1 MFGKYLLSLLLFLS
15 IFYFSSNQ
23 LYAQEE
29 EGEIITISERVGEE
43 IDKEEREKFE
53 LFPNIKGFQ
62 SAYLLKLPD
71 NRYVFRITYLD
82 EQTGELK
89 IELKQVSQES
99 INNIRY
105 QIDIKPWEILKIIE
119 ARKPQDL
126 KKDVY
131 EEPAMVEEK
140 PRDLK
145 HESYPELG
153 VVCSLIMNPTLGYW
167 FGPVGVRVAGMYLSD
182 DHNEFHLNLR
192 YKFSDNENTQ
202 QSINLLSERIV
213 GSDPG
218 ADYHFTCLGVAYGL
232 NFSIK
237 GYGGFFIEGGM
248 AKVLHDNLGNLKND
262 PFVPCCTFGYI
273 YRFTP

>member
-1 MFGKYLLSLLLFLS
+1 MFGKYLLSLSLFIGIL
-15 IFYFSSNQ
+15 FFSPNQ

-29 EGEIITISERVGEE
+29 GEIIIINEHVG
-43 IDKEEREKFE
+43 
-53 LFPNIKGFQ
+53 
-62 SAYLLKLPD
+62 
-71 NRYVFRITYLD
+71 
-82 EQTGELK
+82 
-89 IELKQVSQES
+89 
-99 INNIRY
+99 
-105 QIDIKPWEILKIIE
+105 
-119 ARKPQDL
+119 
-126 KKDVY
+126 
-131 EEPAMVEEK
+131 VEEK

-167 FGPVGVRVAGMYLSD
+167 FGPVGVRVAGMYLGD

-213 GSDPG
+213 GNDPG
-218 ADYHFTCLGVAYGL
+218 ADYHYTSLGVAYGL

-248 AKVLHDNLGNLKND
+248 AKVLHDKL
-262 PFVPCCTFGYI
+262 VSCHACI
-273 YRFTP
+273 VV

>member
-15 IFYFSSNQ
+15 TFYFSSDQ

-29 EGEIITISERVGEE
+29 EGKIITISERVGDE

-62 SAYLLKLPD
+62 SADLLKLSD

-89 IELKQVSQES
+89 IEFKQVSQES

-105 QIDIKPWEILKIIE
+105 QIDIKPWEILKKIE
-119 ARKPQDL
+119 ARRPQDF

-145 HESYPELG
+145 NESYPELG
-153 VVCSLIMNPTLGYW
+153 VLCSMMIMPALGYW
-167 FGPVGVRVAGMYLSD
+167 FGPVGVRVTGMYLGD

-202 QSINLLSERIV
+202 QSINLLTERIV

-218 ADYHFTCLGVAYGL
+218 ADYHYTCLGVAYGL

-237 GYGGFFIEGGM
+237 GYRGFFIEMGM
-248 AKVLHDNLGNLKND
+248 AKVLHDNLGNLQND
-262 PFVPCCTFGYI
+262 PFVPCGTFGYI

>member
-1 MFGKYLLSLLLFLS
+1 MFRKYIFSLSL
-15 IFYFSSNQ
+15 FSSIVFFPPNQ

-29 EGEIITISERVGEE
+29 GEIIIISEHVGKE
-43 IDKEEREKFE
+43 IDKEEREEYE
-53 LFPNIKGFQ
+53 LFP
-62 SAYLLKLPD
+62 
-71 NRYVFRITYLD
+71 
-82 EQTGELK
+82 
-89 IELKQVSQES
+89 
-99 INNIRY
+99 
-105 QIDIKPWEILKIIE
+105 IDIKPWEILKKIE

-131 EEPAMVEEK
+131 EELAMVEEK

-167 FGPVGVRVAGMYLSD
+167 FGPVGVRVAGMYIGD

-202 QSINLLSERIV
+202 QSINLLFERIV

-218 ADYHFTCLGVAYGL
+218 ADYHYTCLGVAYGL

-237 GYGGFFIEGGM
+237 GYRGFFIEMGM
-248 AKVLHDNLGNLKND
+248 AKVLHDNLGNLEND
-262 PFVPCCTFGYI
+262 PFVPCGTFGYI

>member
-15 IFYFSSNQ
+15 TFYFSSDQ

-29 EGEIITISERVGEE
+29 EGKIITISERVGDE

-62 SAYLLKLPD
+62 SADLLKLSD

-105 QIDIKPWEILKIIE
+105 QIDIKPWEILKKIE
-119 ARKPQDL
+119 ARRPQDL

-145 HESYPELG
+145 NESYPELG
-153 VVCSLIMNPTLGYW
+153 VLCSMMIMPALGYW
-167 FGPVGVRVAGMYLSD
+167 FGPVGVRVTGMYLGD

-202 QSINLLSERIV
+202 QSINLLTERIV

-218 ADYHFTCLGVAYGL
+218 ADYHYTCLGVAYGL

-237 GYGGFFIEGGM
+237 GYRGFFIEMGM
-248 AKVLHDNLGNLKND
+248 AKVLHDNLGNLQND
-262 PFVPCCTFGYI
+262 PFVPCGTFGYI